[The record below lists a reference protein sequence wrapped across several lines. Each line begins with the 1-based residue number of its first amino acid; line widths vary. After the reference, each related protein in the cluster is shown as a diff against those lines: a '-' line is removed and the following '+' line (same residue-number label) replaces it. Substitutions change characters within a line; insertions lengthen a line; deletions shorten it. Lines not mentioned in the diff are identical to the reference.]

1 VARYLSEGWFAEVAA
16 ATPTPDKS
24 PDVVLQ
30 QIVTD
35 SPDGEVRYQVV
46 VADGR
51 AVLTRDQTLEADA
64 TFTAEYATA
73 SAIARGELT
82 TQAALLAGRIHV
94 AGNMATLS
102 SRQED
107 LSGLDPVPA
116 AVRAATTF

>member
-1 VARYLSEGWFAEVAA
+1 A
-16 ATPTPDKS
+16 ATLTPDIS

-51 AVLTRDQTLEADA
+51 AVLTRDQSLEADA
-64 TFTAEYATA
+64 TFTAGYATA
-73 SAIARGELT
+73 SSIARGELT
-82 TQAALLAGRIHV
+82 TKAALLAGRIHV

-116 AVRAATTF
+116 AVRA